1 MFTKFGLR
9 PELMKAI
16 EALQFHEPT
25 PVQNEAIPQVLQG
38 RDVLV
43 SAQTGTG
50 KTLAFVLPMLQRM
63 LDKPLPGV
71 TALVLL
77 PTRELAAQV
86 ASVVKEVG
94 RFTSFRSVL
103 LVGGES
109 FHLQLQGLRAGASLV
124 IATPGRLLDHME
136 RRTVT
141 LSRVHTLVLDEADRM
156 LDMGFAP
163 ALHRILS
170 YVPKERQTMLFS
182 ATLAPEIGRL
192 SHLAL
197 KDPIS
202 IAIAP
207 RGATADNVTQMLY
220 PVMPNQ
226 KSDLLLAILRNTS
239 VQSVLIF
246 CRTKRGA
253 DRLAR
258 FLHAEDLSVIAMHAD
273 LTQSQRNHAMLGFKA
288 GKHKIMVATDI
299 AARGLDVKK
308 LSHVINFNVPEKME
322 DYVHRIGRTGR
333 HFEVG
338 DAYTLVSPEEERYI
352 SAIERFIGRKIPRV
366 QLPDFPYDRL
376 PPPPKPKTMAE
387 RFGRH
392 RRFIPR
398 GRFSRFR

>member
-1 MFTKFGLR
+1 MSFNNFSLR
-9 PELMKAI
+9 PELLKAI
-16 EALQFHEPT
+16 EALNFSVPT
-25 PVQNEAIPQVLQG
+25 PIQDQAIPHALVG
-38 RDVLV
+38 KDVLA

-63 LDKPLPGV
+63 LLNPIPGV
-71 TALVLL
+71 TGLVLL

-86 ASVVKEVG
+86 ASVAKDMG
-94 RFTSFRSVL
+94 RFTTIRSVL

-109 FHLQLQGLRAGASLV
+109 FHLQLQGIKGGASLV
-124 IATPGRLLDHME
+124 IATPGRLLDHIE
-136 RRTVT
+136 RRTIS

-163 ALHRILS
+163 ALHRILG

-182 ATLAPEIGRL
+182 ATLAAEIGRL

-197 KDPIS
+197 KDPVTV
-202 IAIAP
+202 AIAAK
-207 RGATADNVTQMLY
+207 GATADNVTQMLY
-220 PVMPNQ
+220 PVTRNQ

-239 VQSVLIF
+239 MDSVLIF
-246 CRTKRGA
+246 CRTKRGT

-258 FLHAEDLSVIAMHAD
+258 FLHAEDLSVAPMHAD
-273 LTQSQRNHAMLGFKA
+273 LTQSQRNHTLLGFKN
-288 GKHKIMVATDI
+288 HKYQIMVATDI

-308 LSHVINFNVPEKME
+308 LSHVINFDVPEKTE

-338 DAYTLVSPEEERYI
+338 DAYTLVSPDEERYI
-352 SAIERFIGRKIPRV
+352 AAIERFIGRKIPRV
-366 QLPDFPYDRL
+366 QVPDFPYERL
-376 PPPPKPKTMAE
+376 PLPPKPKTMME
-387 RFGRH
+387 RFGRR

-398 GRFSRFR
+398 GRFGR